1 MELRAC
7 DPDLEKTWTT
17 TGQDDLLWQCIKPTF
32 ISSFP
37 VKPKVKEWPTV
48 KQYYMKFPP
57 KIVLRD
63 SGTIILQGVMKRIIY
78 FKVYILKNKVSPS
91 SLKMIF
97 LPGLKSKCGIYFK
110 LVGPP
115 TPKK

>member
-1 MELRAC
+1 MELKAC

-17 TGQDDLLWQCIKPTF
+17 TGQDDLLWQCTKPTF

-37 VKPKVKEWPTV
+37 VKPKVKECPTV

-63 SGTIILQGVMKRIIY
+63 FILLFFFWVGESERCY
-78 FKVYILKNKVSPS
+78 EENN
-91 SLKMIF
+91 IF
-97 LPGLKSKCGIYFK
+97 
-110 LVGPP
+110 
-115 TPKK
+115 